1 MTYLLFDVA
10 IVAVLA
16 FFAWRGARR
25 GFVLTLCGLLAV
37 IVAIVGANLI
47 SNALAPR
54 VADLLEPH
62 FAAVIEE
69 HLDAAIQGQ
78 GDPAASPSPEGD
90 GPDEDSIPLQGVLDL
105 LREMGGFYEKAADS
119 IQASI
124 EAGLT
129 QAAAD
134 VAASVAASVAQSV
147 AQLVLFLVCFVA
159 ILVAWW
165 LLSHALDLV
174 AKLPGLSFLNQTAG
188 GLLGLCKGVLLLML
202 ALFLLRLAGMEPPQE
217 VVEQTYL
224 LRLFMGQGAAQSLFS
239 GVAS

>member
-1 MTYLLFDVA
+1 MTYLFFDVA
-10 IVAVLA
+10 IVAVLL
-16 FFAWRGARR
+16 FFAWQGARR
-25 GFVLTLCGLLAV
+25 GFILTLCGLLAI

-47 SNALAPR
+47 SGALAPR

-62 FAAVIEE
+62 FATAIEE
-69 HLDAAIQGQ
+69 HLDQAIQGQ
-78 GDPAASPSPEGD
+78 RDPAVTPLPEGEE
-90 GPDEDSIPLQGVLDL
+90 PEEEPLPLQGILAVLRD
-105 LREMGGFYEKAADS
+105 MGGFYEKAADS

-134 VAASVAASVAQSV
+134 VAASVAANVAQSV
-147 AQLVLFLVCFVA
+147 ARLVIFLLSFAV

-165 LLSHALDLV
+165 LLSHALNLV
-174 AKLPGLSFLNQTAG
+174 AKLPGLSFLNQAAG

-217 VVEQTYL
+217 AIEQTYL
-224 LRLFMGQGAAQSLFS
+224 LKLLMGQGASQSLFS